1 MPHGEICR
9 AKVLIYSR
17 YGRLLDNQADSPQT
31 MIAIE
36 HLSKRY
42 QEIVALDDL
51 TLQISAGEIFGLLG
65 PNGAGKTTLIK
76 ILTGLARPTRGSAKI
91 AGLDVVRQPLE
102 VKKLIGVSPQEI
114 NLDKELTAYENLLI
128 YGKLHQ
134 VPDLQNRIQSLLE
147 TGDLTERAHNRVRE
161 FSGGMQRRLL
171 MLRAIM
177 SRPRVLFLDEPT
189 VGLDPQVRHQLWDLI
204 TQFKADG
211 ITVLLTTHYIEEAEI
226 LCDRVGI
233 LNRGHLIALDTPQDL
248 KARAGGYTVE
258 SLKNGRRHYELVQ
271 DREEAQQRALAD
283 PQGVIVRRVN
293 LEDVFLKLT
302 GESLAAKREA

>member
-1 MPHGEICR
+1 
-9 AKVLIYSR
+9 
-17 YGRLLDNQADSPQT
+17 
-31 MIAIE
+31 MIEIE

-42 QEIVALDDL
+42 HEIVALQDL
-51 TLQISAGEIFGLLG
+51 TLEISAGEIFGLLG

-76 ILTGLARPTRGSAKI
+76 ILTGLTRPTRGSARI
-91 AGLDVVRQPLE
+91 AGFDVVRHPME

-134 VPDLQNRIQSLLE
+134 VPDLQNRIQFLLE
-147 TGDLTERAHNRVRE
+147 TGGLLERTRHRVRE

-177 SRPRVLFLDEPT
+177 SHPRVLFLDEPT
-189 VGLDPQVRHQLWDLI
+189 VGLDPQVRRQLWDLI
-204 TQFKADG
+204 TGFKADG
-211 ITVLLTTHYIEEAEI
+211 LTVLLTTHYIEEAEI

-233 LNRGHLIALDTPQDL
+233 LNRGRLIALDTPQAL
-248 KARAGGYTVE
+248 TAQIGGYTVE
-258 SLKNGRRHYELVQ
+258 SIKNGHRHYECVQ
-271 DREEAQQRALAD
+271 DREEAQRRAQAD

-302 GESLAAKREA
+302 GESLAGKSDT

>member
-1 MPHGEICR
+1 LRPPVEP
-9 AKVLIYSR
+9 AKHENRLGLI
-17 YGRLLDNQADSPQT
+17 
-31 MIAIE
+31 MIEIE

-42 QEIVALDDL
+42 HEIVALQDL
-51 TLQISAGEIFGLLG
+51 TLEISAGEIFGLLG

-76 ILTGLARPTRGSAKI
+76 ILTGLTRPTRGSARI
-91 AGLDVVRQPLE
+91 AGFDVVRHPME

-134 VPDLQNRIQSLLE
+134 VPDLQNRIQFLLE
-147 TGDLTERAHNRVRE
+147 TGGLLERTRHRVRE

-177 SRPRVLFLDEPT
+177 SHPRVLFLDEPT
-189 VGLDPQVRHQLWDLI
+189 VGLDPQVRRQLWDLI
-204 TQFKADG
+204 TGFKADG
-211 ITVLLTTHYIEEAEI
+211 LTVLLTTHYIEEAEI

-233 LNRGHLIALDTPQDL
+233 LNRGRLIALDTPQAL
-248 KARAGGYTVE
+248 TAQIGGYTVE
-258 SLKNGRRHYELVQ
+258 SIKNGHRHYECVQ
-271 DREEAQQRALAD
+271 DREEAQRRAQAD

-302 GESLAAKREA
+302 GESLAGKSDT

>member
-1 MPHGEICR
+1 
-9 AKVLIYSR
+9 
-17 YGRLLDNQADSPQT
+17 
-31 MIAIE
+31 MIDIE

-42 QEIVALDDL
+42 QDILALNDL
-51 TLQISAGEIFGLLG
+51 TLQITSGEIFGLLG

-76 ILTGLARPTRGSAKI
+76 ILTGLARPTEGRATI
-91 AGLDVVRQPLE
+91 AGFDVVRQPLN
-102 VKKLIGVSPQEI
+102 VKQLIGVSPQDI

-134 VPDLQNRIQSLLE
+134 VSDLKGRIHELLE
-147 TGDLTERAHNRVRE
+147 MGGLTERAHHRVRD

-171 MLRAIM
+171 IVRAMM

-189 VGLDPQVRHQLWDLI
+189 VGLDPQVRRHLWDLI

-233 LNRGHLIALDTPQDL
+233 LNLGQLIALDTP
-248 KARAGGYTVE
+248 RALTALTGGYVVVALE
-258 SLKNGRRHYELVQ
+258 NGRRQYHFAK
-271 DREEAQQRALAD
+271 DREEAHALAQQE
-283 PQGVIVRRVN
+283 PHGVTIRRVN
-293 LEDVFLKLT
+293 LEDVFLQLT
-302 GESLAAKREA
+302 GESLQGRTES

>member
-1 MPHGEICR
+1 MENHLG
-9 AKVLIYSR
+9 S
-17 YGRLLDNQADSPQT
+17 T
-31 MIAIE
+31 MIAID

-42 QEIVALDDL
+42 HQDILALDDL
-51 TLQISAGEIFGLLG
+51 TLHIDGGEIFGLLG

-76 ILTGLARPTRGSAKI
+76 ILTGLTRPTQGTATI
-91 AGLDVVRQPLE
+91 AGFDVVRQPME
-102 VKKLIGVSPQEI
+102 VKKMIGVSPQEI

-134 VPDLQNRIQSLLE
+134 VPDIKSRIEELLE
-147 TGDLTERAHNRVRE
+147 VGELTDRARHRVRE

-171 MLRAIM
+171 MVRAIM

-189 VGLDPQVRHQLWDLI
+189 VGLDPQVRRHLWDLI
-204 TQFKADG
+204 TQFKEDG

-233 LNRGHLIALDTPQDL
+233 LNRGRLIALDTPQTL
-248 KARAGGYTVE
+248 TARTGGYTVE
-258 SLKNGRRHYELVQ
+258 SVRNGRRHYEFVQ
-271 DREEAQQRALAD
+271 DREEAN
-283 PQGVIVRRVN
+283 RRVLTEAHGVTIRRTN

-302 GESLAAKREA
+302 GESLAGKPPA

>member
-1 MPHGEICR
+1 
-9 AKVLIYSR
+9 
-17 YGRLLDNQADSPQT
+17 
-31 MIAIE
+31 MIVVE
-36 HLSKRY
+36 RLSKHY

-51 TLQISAGEIFGLLG
+51 NLQISDGEIFGLLG

-76 ILTGLARPTRGSAKI
+76 ILTGLTRPTRGTARI
-91 AGLDVVRQPLE
+91 AGFDVVSQPME
-102 VKKLIGVSPQEI
+102 IKRLIGVSPQEI

-134 VPDLQNRIQSLLE
+134 VPDLKDRIGSLLE
-147 TGDLTERAHNRVRE
+147 TGELTGRAHHRVRE

-177 SRPRVLFLDEPT
+177 SRPQVLFLDEPT
-189 VGLDPQVRHQLWDLI
+189 VGLDPQVRRHLWDLI
-204 TQFKADG
+204 TGFKAEG

-233 LNRGHLIALDTPQDL
+233 LNRGRLIALDTPQAL
-248 KARAGGYTVE
+248 KARAGAYTVE
-258 SLKNGRRHYELVQ
+258 SLRNGRRHYEFVR
-271 DREEAQQRALAD
+271 DRDEADRRVLAD
-283 PQGVIVRRVN
+283 PQGVIIRRVN

-302 GESLAAKREA
+302 GESLIGKHAA

>member
-1 MPHGEICR
+1 
-9 AKVLIYSR
+9 
-17 YGRLLDNQADSPQT
+17 
-31 MIAIE
+31 MIDIE

-42 QEIVALDDL
+42 QDILALNDL
-51 TLQISAGEIFGLLG
+51 TLQITSGEIFGLLG

-76 ILTGLARPTRGSAKI
+76 ILTGLARPTRGRATI
-91 AGLDVVRQPLE
+91 AGFDVVRQPLN
-102 VKKLIGVSPQEI
+102 VKQLIGVSPQEI

-134 VPDLQNRIQSLLE
+134 VSDLKGRIHELLE
-147 TGDLTERAHNRVRE
+147 MGGLTGRAHHRVRE

-171 MLRAIM
+171 ILRAMM

-189 VGLDPQVRHQLWDLI
+189 VGLDPQVRRHLWDLI

-233 LNRGHLIALDTPQDL
+233 LNRGRLIALDTP
-248 KARAGGYTVE
+248 RALTALTGGYVVVALE
-258 SLKNGRRHYELVQ
+258 NGRRQYHFAK
-271 DREEAQQRALAD
+271 DREEAYAGPNRN
-283 PQGVIVRRVN
+283 P
-293 LEDVFLKLT
+293 T
-302 GESLAAKREA
+302 GSPSAG

>member
-1 MPHGEICR
+1 
-9 AKVLIYSR
+9 
-17 YGRLLDNQADSPQT
+17 
-31 MIAIE
+31 MIDID

-42 QEIVALDDL
+42 QDILALDDL
-51 TLQISAGEIFGLLG
+51 TLEIDSGEIFGLLG

-76 ILTGLARPTRGSAKI
+76 ILTGLTRPSGGAARI

-134 VPDLQNRIQSLLE
+134 VPDIKSRIMELLE
-147 TGDLTERAHNRVRE
+147 LGELTERARHRVRE

-171 MLRAIM
+171 MVRAIM

-189 VGLDPQVRHQLWDLI
+189 VGLDPQVRRQLWDLI

-226 LCDRVGI
+226 LCGRVGI
-233 LNRGHLIALDTPQDL
+233 LNRGRLIALDTPQAL
-248 KARAGGYTVE
+248 TARTGGHTVE
-258 SLKNGRRHYELVQ
+258 FFRNGRRHYEFFQ
-271 DREEAQQRALAD
+271 DREEANRRALQE
-283 PQGVIVRRVN
+283 PQGVTIRRTN
-293 LEDVFLKLT
+293 LEDVFLKFT
-302 GESLAAKREA
+302 GESLAGKTAA

>member
-1 MPHGEICR
+1 
-9 AKVLIYSR
+9 
-17 YGRLLDNQADSPQT
+17 
-31 MIAIE
+31 MIVVE
-36 HLSKRY
+36 HLSKHY
-42 QEIVALDDL
+42 GKIIALDDL
-51 TLQISAGEIFGLLG
+51 TLQINAGEIFGLLG

-76 ILTGLARPTRGSAKI
+76 ILTGLARPTKGSAVI
-91 AGLDVVRQPLE
+91 AGFDVVRQPLE
-102 VKKLIGVSPQEI
+102 VKRLTGVSPQEI

-134 VPDLQNRIQSLLE
+134 VPDLKDRIRGLLAIGE
-147 TGDLTERAHNRVRE
+147 LTGRARQRVRE

-189 VGLDPQVRHQLWDLI
+189 VGLDPQIRRQLWDLI

-233 LNRGHLIALDTPQDL
+233 LNRGRLIALGTPQAL
-248 KARAGGYTVE
+248 TAQTGGYTVE
-258 SLKNGRRHYELVQ
+258 SLQNGRRHYEFVQ
-271 DREEAQQRALAD
+271 DREEAHQRALAD

-302 GESLAAKREA
+302 GESLAGGAET

>member
-1 MPHGEICR
+1 MTEKKRP
-9 AKVLIYSR
+9 S
-17 YGRLLDNQADSPQT
+17 ST
-31 MIAIE
+31 MIDID

-42 QEIVALDDL
+42 QDILALDDL
-51 TLQISAGEIFGLLG
+51 TLQIDSGEIFGLLG

-76 ILTGLARPTRGSAKI
+76 ILTGLTRPTRGSARI
-91 AGLDVVRQPLE
+91 AGFDVVRQPME

-134 VPDLQNRIQSLLE
+134 VPDIKSRIQTLLE
-147 TGDLTERAHNRVRE
+147 IGELTERARHRVRE

-171 MLRAIM
+171 MIRAIM

-189 VGLDPQVRHQLWDLI
+189 VGLDPQVRRQLWDLI

-233 LNRGHLIALDTPQDL
+233 LNRGRLIALDTPQAL
-248 KARAGGYTVE
+248 TAQTGGYTVE
-258 SLKNGRRHYELVQ
+258 CLRNGRRHYEFVK
-271 DREEAQQRALAD
+271 DREEANRCVLEEA
-283 PQGVIVRRVN
+283 QGVTIRRTN

-302 GESLAAKREA
+302 GESLAGKPQT

>member
-1 MPHGEICR
+1 
-9 AKVLIYSR
+9 
-17 YGRLLDNQADSPQT
+17 
-31 MIAIE
+31 MIDIE

-42 QEIVALDDL
+42 QDILALNDL
-51 TLQISAGEIFGLLG
+51 TLQITSGEIFGLLG

-76 ILTGLARPTRGSAKI
+76 ILTGLARPTEGRATI
-91 AGLDVVRQPLE
+91 AGFDVVRQPLN
-102 VKKLIGVSPQEI
+102 VKQLIGVSPQEI

-134 VPDLQNRIQSLLE
+134 VSDLKGRIHELLE
-147 TGDLTERAHNRVRE
+147 MGGLTERAHHRVRD

-171 MLRAIM
+171 IVRAMM

-189 VGLDPQVRHQLWDLI
+189 VGLDPQVRRHLWDLI

-233 LNRGHLIALDTPQDL
+233 LNLGHLIALDTP
-248 KARAGGYTVE
+248 RALTALTGGYVVVALE
-258 SLKNGRRHYELVQ
+258 NGRRQYHFAK
-271 DREEAQQRALAD
+271 DREEAHALAQQE
-283 PQGVIVRRVN
+283 PHGVTIRRVN
-293 LEDVFLKLT
+293 LEDVFLQLT
-302 GESLAAKREA
+302 GESLQGRTES

>member
-1 MPHGEICR
+1 
-9 AKVLIYSR
+9 
-17 YGRLLDNQADSPQT
+17 
-31 MIAIE
+31 MISVD

-42 QEIVALDDL
+42 QEILALDDL
-51 TLQISAGEIFGLLG
+51 TLQIDSGEIFGLLG

-76 ILTGLARPTRGSAKI
+76 ILTGLTRPTQGSATI
-91 AGLDVVRQPLE
+91 AGFDVLRQPME
-102 VKKLIGVSPQEI
+102 VKKMIGVSPQEI
-114 NLDKELTAYENLLI
+114 NLDKELTAYENLVI

-134 VPDLQNRIQSLLE
+134 VPDIKSRIQELLE
-147 TGDLTERAHNRVRE
+147 LGELTERARHRVRE

-171 MLRAIM
+171 MVRAIM

-189 VGLDPQVRHQLWDLI
+189 VGLDPQVRRQLWDLI

-233 LNRGHLIALDTPQDL
+233 LNRGRLIALDTPQAL
-248 KARAGGYTVE
+248 TAQTGGYTVE
-258 SLKNGRRHYELVQ
+258 SLRNGRRHYEFVQ
-271 DREEAQQRALAD
+271 DREEANRRAMQEA
-283 PQGVIVRRVN
+283 QGVTIRRTN

-302 GESLAAKREA
+302 GESLTGKTTA

>member
-1 MPHGEICR
+1 
-9 AKVLIYSR
+9 
-17 YGRLLDNQADSPQT
+17 
-31 MIAIE
+31 MIDVA
-36 HLSKRY
+36 HLSKHY

-51 TLQISAGEIFGLLG
+51 TLQINSGEIFGLLG

-76 ILTGLARPTRGSAKI
+76 ILTGLTRPTKGWAKI
-91 AGLDVVRQPLE
+91 AGFDVVRQPLE
-102 VKKLIGVSPQEI
+102 VKRLIGVSPQEI

-134 VPDLQNRIQSLLE
+134 VPDIKSRIRTLLE
-147 TGDLTERAHNRVRE
+147 TGDLTERAHHRVRE

-177 SRPRVLFLDEPT
+177 SRPQVLFLDEPT
-189 VGLDPQVRHQLWDLI
+189 VGLDPQIRRQLWDFI
-204 TQFKADG
+204 TQFRSDG
-211 ITVLLTTHYIEEAEI
+211 ITVLLTTHYIEEADI

-233 LNRGHLIALDTPQDL
+233 LNRGRLIALDTPQAL
-248 KARAGGYTVE
+248 KARTGGYTVE
-258 SLKNGRRHYELVQ
+258 SLQNGRRHYEFVQ
-271 DREEAQQRALAD
+271 DREEAQRRSLAD

-302 GESLAAKREA
+302 GESLAGKSEA

>member
-1 MPHGEICR
+1 
-9 AKVLIYSR
+9 
-17 YGRLLDNQADSPQT
+17 
-31 MIAIE
+31 MIVVE
-36 HLSKRY
+36 HLSKHY
-42 QEIVALDDL
+42 GKIIALDDL

-76 ILTGLARPTRGSAKI
+76 ILTGLSRLTKGSAVI
-91 AGLDVVRQPLE
+91 AGFDVVRQPLE
-102 VKKLIGVSPQEI
+102 VKRLIGVSPQEI

-134 VPDLQNRIQSLLE
+134 VTDLKERIRWLLE
-147 TGDLTERAHNRVRE
+147 TGDLAGRARERVRE

-189 VGLDPQVRHQLWDLI
+189 VGLDPQIRRRLWDLI
-204 TQFKADG
+204 TGFKADG

-233 LNRGHLIALDTPQDL
+233 LNRGRLIALDTPQAL
-248 KARAGGYTVE
+248 TAQTGGYTVE
-258 SLKNGRRHYELVQ
+258 SLRHGRRHYEFVQ
-271 DREEAQQRALAD
+271 DREEAQRRALAD

-302 GESLAAKREA
+302 GESLAGGAGT

>member
-1 MPHGEICR
+1 
-9 AKVLIYSR
+9 
-17 YGRLLDNQADSPQT
+17 
-31 MIAIE
+31 MIDIE

-42 QEIVALDDL
+42 QDILALNDL
-51 TLQISAGEIFGLLG
+51 TLQITSGEIFGLLG

-76 ILTGLARPTRGSAKI
+76 ILTGLARPTGGRATI
-91 AGLDVVRQPLE
+91 AGFDVVRQPLN
-102 VKKLIGVSPQEI
+102 VKQLIGVSPQDI

-134 VPDLQNRIQSLLE
+134 VSDLKGRIHELLE
-147 TGDLTERAHNRVRE
+147 MGGLTERAHHRVRD

-171 MLRAIM
+171 IVRAMM

-189 VGLDPQVRHQLWDLI
+189 VGLDPQVRRHLWDLI

-233 LNRGHLIALDTPQDL
+233 LNLGQLIALDTP
-248 KARAGGYTVE
+248 RALTALTGGYVVVALE
-258 SLKNGRRHYELVQ
+258 NGRRQYHFAK
-271 DREEAQQRALAD
+271 DREEAHALAQQE
-283 PQGVIVRRVN
+283 PHGVTIRRVN
-293 LEDVFLKLT
+293 LEDVFLQLT
-302 GESLAAKREA
+302 GESLQGRTES

>member
-1 MPHGEICR
+1 
-9 AKVLIYSR
+9 
-17 YGRLLDNQADSPQT
+17 
-31 MIAIE
+31 MIAVK
-36 HLSKRY
+36 HLSKHY
-42 QEIVALDDL
+42 GDIVALDEVNLRVDD
-51 TLQISAGEIFGLLG
+51 GEIFGLLG

-76 ILTGLARPTRGSAKI
+76 ILTGLTRPTRGAATI
-91 AGLDVVRQPLE
+91 AGFDVVRQPME
-102 VKKLIGVSPQEI
+102 VKRLIGVSPQEI

-134 VPDLQNRIQSLLE
+134 VKDLKSRIVALLE
-147 TGDLTERAHNRVRE
+147 AGELGARANHRVRE

-177 SRPRVLFLDEPT
+177 SRPQVLFLDEPT
-189 VGLDPQVRHQLWDLI
+189 VGLDPQVRRQLWDLI
-204 TQFKADG
+204 TGFKAQG

-233 LNRGHLIALDTPQDL
+233 LNRGRLIALDTPQTL

-258 SLKNGRRHYELVQ
+258 SIRNGRRHYEFVQ
-271 DREEAQQRALAD
+271 DREEAQRRAAAD

-293 LEDVFLKLT
+293 LEDVFIKLT
-302 GESLAAKREA
+302 GESLAGKPHP

>member
-1 MPHGEICR
+1 
-9 AKVLIYSR
+9 
-17 YGRLLDNQADSPQT
+17 
-31 MIAIE
+31 MIAVE
-36 HLSKRY
+36 HLSKHY
-42 QEIVALDDL
+42 GDIVALDEVNLRVDD
-51 TLQISAGEIFGLLG
+51 GEIFGLLG

-76 ILTGLARPTRGSAKI
+76 ILTGLTRPTRGAATI
-91 AGLDVVRQPLE
+91 ASFDVVRQPME
-102 VKKLIGVSPQEI
+102 VKRLIGVSPQEI

-134 VPDLQNRIQSLLE
+134 VKDLKSRIVALLE
-147 TGDLTERAHNRVRE
+147 AGELGARANHRVRE

-177 SRPRVLFLDEPT
+177 SRPQVLFLDEPT
-189 VGLDPQVRHQLWDLI
+189 VGLDPQVRRQLWDLI
-204 TQFKADG
+204 TGFKAEG

-233 LNRGHLIALDTPQDL
+233 LNRGRLIALDTPQTL

-258 SLKNGRRHYELVQ
+258 SIKNGRRHYEFVQ
-271 DREEAQQRALAD
+271 DREEAQRRAAAD

-293 LEDVFLKLT
+293 LEDVFIKLT
-302 GESLAAKREA
+302 GESLAGKPHP

>member
-1 MPHGEICR
+1 
-9 AKVLIYSR
+9 
-17 YGRLLDNQADSPQT
+17 
-31 MIAIE
+31 MIDVAQ
-36 HLSKRY
+36 LSKHY

-51 TLQISAGEIFGLLG
+51 TLQINSGEIFGLLG

-76 ILTGLARPTRGSAKI
+76 ILTGLTRPTKGWAKI
-91 AGLDVVRQPLE
+91 AGFDVVRQPLE
-102 VKKLIGVSPQEI
+102 VKRLIGVSPQEI

-134 VPDLQNRIQSLLE
+134 VPDIKSRIRTLLE
-147 TGDLTERAHNRVRE
+147 TGDLTERAHHRVRE

-177 SRPRVLFLDEPT
+177 SRPQVLFLDEPT
-189 VGLDPQVRHQLWDLI
+189 VGLDPQIRRQLWDFI
-204 TQFKADG
+204 TQFRSDG
-211 ITVLLTTHYIEEAEI
+211 ITVLLTTHYIEEADI

-233 LNRGHLIALDTPQDL
+233 LNRGRLIALDTPQAL
-248 KARAGGYTVE
+248 KARTGGYTVE
-258 SLKNGRRHYELVQ
+258 SLQNGRRHYEFVQ
-271 DREEAQQRALAD
+271 DREEAQRRSLAD

-302 GESLAAKREA
+302 GESLAGKSEA

>member
-1 MPHGEICR
+1 
-9 AKVLIYSR
+9 
-17 YGRLLDNQADSPQT
+17 
-31 MIAIE
+31 MITTD

-42 QEIVALDDL
+42 QEILALDDL
-51 TLQISAGEIFGLLG
+51 TLQIDAGEIFGLLG

-76 ILTGLARPTRGSAKI
+76 ILTGLTRPTQGSARI
-91 AGLDVVRQPLE
+91 AGFDILRQPME

-134 VPDLQNRIQSLLE
+134 VPDIKSRIQTLLE
-147 TGDLTERAHNRVRE
+147 IGELTERANHRVRE

-171 MLRAIM
+171 MVRAIM

-189 VGLDPQVRHQLWDLI
+189 VGLDPQVRRQLWDLI
-204 TQFKADG
+204 TQFKAEG

-233 LNRGHLIALDTPQDL
+233 LNRGRLIALDTPQAL
-248 KARAGGYTVE
+248 TARTGAYTVE
-258 SLKNGRRHYELVQ
+258 SLRNGRRHYEFVQ
-271 DREEAQQRALAD
+271 DREEANRRALEE
-283 PQGVIVRRVN
+283 PHGVTIRRTN

-302 GESLAAKREA
+302 GESLAGKTAA

>member
-1 MPHGEICR
+1 
-9 AKVLIYSR
+9 
-17 YGRLLDNQADSPQT
+17 
-31 MIAIE
+31 MIAID

-42 QEIVALDDL
+42 RQDILALDDL
-51 TLQISAGEIFGLLG
+51 TLHIEAGEIFGLLG

-76 ILTGLARPTRGSAKI
+76 ILTGLTRPTQGTATI
-91 AGLDVVRQPLE
+91 AGFDVVRQPME

-134 VPDLQNRIQSLLE
+134 VPDIKNRIQELLE
-147 TGDLTERAHNRVRE
+147 VGELTDRARHRVRE

-171 MLRAIM
+171 MVRAIM

-189 VGLDPQVRHQLWDLI
+189 VGLDPQVRRHLWDLI
-204 TQFKADG
+204 TQFKEEG

-233 LNRGHLIALDTPQDL
+233 LNRGRLIALDTPQAL
-248 KARAGGYTVE
+248 TAHTGGYTVE
-258 SLKNGRRHYELVQ
+258 SVRNGRRHYEFVQ
-271 DREEAQQRALAD
+271 DREEANRRALTEAH
-283 PQGVIVRRVN
+283 GVTIRRTN

-302 GESLAAKREA
+302 GESLAGKPAV